1 MAVTID
7 GKYFEWPKKLELELD
22 DAGTVVLESSASAS
36 VEKNQKWHKNLR
48 IFNISGRLRCTTQF
62 KMKMNRFAD
71 FFLPIRSL
79 SLKWNWC
86 WCWPI
91 SSLCLPF
98 KRLQLWNSHQR
109 VISIVSLVTLMYA
122 WKSHR
127 IQWKWITIH
136 VNNLCS
142 LERATTPHENEQK

>member
-1 MAVTID
+1 MADTSND
-7 GKYFEWPKKLELELD
+7 PKNWNWNWMMLVRSFLNRQLQLLWTK
-22 DAGTVVLESSASAS
+22 
-36 VEKNQKWHKNLR
+36 QKWHKNLR